1 MIKRGRKLLNKLNV
15 PKNVLDINSKRN
27 QVPVQHEKVQSN
39 TINVVPS
46 LEYNLISSDNFI
58 KENVFQ
64 MQNVINEIPVLNIVD
79 GVIMEQSA
87 DGTYKPYLGIKI

>member
-46 LEYNLISSDNFI
+46 VEYDLISSDNFI